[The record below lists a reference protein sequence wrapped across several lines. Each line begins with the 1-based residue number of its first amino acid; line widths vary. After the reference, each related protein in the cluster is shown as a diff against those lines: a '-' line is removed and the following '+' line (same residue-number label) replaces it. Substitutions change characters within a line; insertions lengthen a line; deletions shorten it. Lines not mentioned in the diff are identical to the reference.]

1 MTKMEPWR
9 WFPGYYTKNSRCQG
23 LLSNSRRLGKGQQP
37 NAFGLYDML
46 GNAWQWC
53 QDWWG
58 ENYCSSS
65 PSQDPQGP
73 SNSSYRV
80 LPGGSWLLI
89 ATSVRSPSRSYNAP
103 GNRRSDS
110 GFRVFAIARTQ

>member
-1 MTKMEPWR
+1 VAV
-9 WFPGYYTKNSRCQG
+9 
-23 LLSNSRRLGKGQQP
+23 

-58 ENYCSSS
+58 ENYYSSS

-73 SNSSYRV
+73 DYGPSRV
-80 LPGGSWLLI
+80 DRGGSWDSAFVCVLS
-89 ATSVRSPSRSYNAP
+89 ANRDDRAPDYRS
-103 GNRRSDS
+103 SDL
-110 GFRVFAIARTQ
+110 GFRVVAVARAQ